1 MPERELPE
9 GWEEAPIGVFCMDIE
24 QRVPGE
30 NEKFFY
36 IDIGSVDRNTKA
48 ITGPTELLGID
59 APSRA
64 RKCVLEGDVLVSMTR
79 PNLNAVALVPPELDG
94 HIASTGFDVLR
105 CPDLDCH
112 WLFFLVRTK
121 EFVESMSNLVQG
133 ALYPAVKTKDIRSF
147 VIPVAPI
154 NEQRRITASL
164 ETALAAVDACRQRL
178 DGVAAILKRFRQ
190 AVLAAATSGELT
202 REWREEMEISEVW
215 DDTELSDL
223 VSDIRYGTAQKCS
236 YEKVGN
242 PVLRIPNIIEGQISH
257 EDLKY
262 ASFEPPE
269 IDKLSIRNGDL
280 LVIRSNGSLD
290 LVGRTALAS
299 EVDEGFLF
307 AGYLIR
313 LRPRWEKVVP
323 RFLLLVLSSPDTRR
337 RVELAARSTSGVNN
351 INSKFLSGLP
361 LFLPSLEEQ
370 QEICRRAQD
379 LFTLADQLEG
389 RLNTARK
396 DVDRLTPALLAKAFR
411 GELVPQDPNDE
422 PASLLLERIRAA
434 SNAVP
439 AGSAPSQRG
448 RRKPLAHTELS
459 SPAPAPVPTNDPSR
473 VFLVRTGDETTQ
485 GEKALSRVSKSKP
498 PDILKGWSPMQKDL
512 IQILEQHLA
521 WISASTACEEMGISD
536 GSSSDDLELFYRQL
550 KEQVEGGVVDVQR
563 RGDEDW
569 LRLSNRAAA

>member
-1 MPERELPE
+1 MEGQELPV
-9 GWEEAPIGVFCMDIE
+9 GWTTALIGDVCEDVE
-24 QRVPGE
+24 QRVPFSEE
-30 NEKFFY
+30 NFVY
-36 IDIGSVDRNTKA
+36 IDIGSVDREKKVIESPA
-48 ITGPTELLGID
+48 EISGAD

-64 RKCVLEGDVLVSMTR
+64 RRCVRSGDVLVSMTR
-79 PNLNAVALVPPELDG
+79 PNLNAVALVPEELDG
-94 HIASTGFDVLR
+94 QIASTGFEVLR
-105 CPDLDCH
+105 SSTLDPR
-112 WLFFLVRTK
+112 WVFYIVRSAR
-121 EFVESMSNLVQG
+121 FVDEMSRLVQG
-133 ALYPAVKTKDIRSF
+133 ALYPAVRAKDIRSF
-147 VIPVAPI
+147 EIPVSPL
-154 NEQRRITASL
+154 NEQRRIATKL
-164 ETALAAVDACRQRL
+164 DTTLAAFEACRQRL
-178 DGVAAILKRFRQ
+178 DGVAVILKRFRQ
-190 AVLAAATSGELT
+190 AVLAAATSGEMT

-215 DDTELSDL
+215 DDTELGDL

-269 IDKLSIRNGDL
+269 IAKLSIRNGDL

-323 RFLLLVLSSPDTRR
+323 RFLLLFLSSPDTRR

-396 DVDRLTPALLAKAFR
+396 VVDRLTHALLAKAFR

-473 VFLVRTGDETTQ
+473 VFLVRTGGETTQ
-485 GEKALSRVSKSKP
+485 GERAPSHVSKSKP
-498 PDILKGWSPMQKDL
+498 SDIFKGWRPMQKDL

-569 LRLSNRAAA
+569 LRLSSREAA